1 MFRDRRRRGRGPVHG
16 RGLILPI
23 PVTINRAICYGV
35 YSHAAAAGGR
45 QKERYAIMSLIYLDY
60 NATTPIDPRV
70 AAAMAPYLNTHFGNP
85 SSGHALGAETRMAVA
100 KARKQVAGMLGCG
113 VDEVVFTS
121 GGSESNNYAIK
132 GAAFARRDRGDHIIT
147 SSVEHPAVTEV
158 CRFLERQG
166 FRITYLGVGGDGLVD
181 PANVEA
187 SITPQTILITVMHA
201 NNEVGVIQPVAE
213 ITAIAR
219 ERGVL
224 VHTDCAQSVGKI
236 PVRAAELGVDLL
248 SIAGHKLYAP
258 KGIGALFIRR
268 GVELEKLIHGADHE
282 MNLRAG
288 TENVLEIVGLGE
300 ACAMVDEGLD
310 GYAAHLKKT
319 RDRLETGLEE
329 RFPGIRVNGHREKR
343 LPNTLSVSFRGLEAN
358 TIVSELSDRV
368 AVSAGAACHADQ
380 IDVSAVLEAMEV
392 PLEDAMGTIRLSTG
406 RGTTVQEV
414 DEALEAIADVVDRLR
429 PAPGGAGADAATPQV
444 KLTHFTHGLGCAC
457 KLRPQLLEEVLARLP
472 RPTDERI
479 IVGTDTSDD
488 AAVYRIDD
496 NTAIVQT
503 VDFFTP
509 ILDDPFQFGAVAAAN
524 SLSDIYAMGARPL
537 FALNIVG
544 FPSNRLPMSV
554 LDAILRGAQSKAD
567 EAGISIIGGHTVDDT
582 EPKYGMAVTGVVA
595 PDAVLTNSGAKP
607 GDALIL
613 TKPLGT
619 GVMSTA
625 MKQGVLDAG
634 RARVLYETMSA
645 LNRAAAEAAQLLG
658 VHACTDVTGFG
669 FLGHLIEML
678 SASGVSARVQSGAV
692 PLLDG
697 AFELAASGTV
707 PGGTRD
713 NDDHTAP
720 AVRYAEGVPAPTRL
734 LLNDAQTS
742 GGLLIAIAGDRANG
756 LLSALHDA
764 GVTAA
769 AVVGEVTKPAG
780 FVVEVE

>member
-1 MFRDRRRRGRGPVHG
+1 MTP
-16 RGLILPI
+16 
-23 PVTINRAICYGV
+23 
-35 YSHAAAAGGR
+35 
-45 QKERYAIMSLIYLDY
+45 IYLDY

-70 AAAMAPYLNTHFGNP
+70 AGAMTPYLNTHFGNP

-100 KARKQVAGMLGCG
+100 KARRQVADMLGCG

-132 GAAFARRDRGDHIIT
+132 GAAYARRDRGNHIIT

-166 FRITYLGVGGDGLVD
+166 FKITWLPVDGDGLVD
-181 PANVEA
+181 PADVEA
-187 SITPQTILITVMHA
+187 SVTPQTILVSVMHA
-201 NNEVGVIQPVAE
+201 NNEVGVVEPVAE
-213 ITAIAR
+213 IAAIAR

-236 PVRAAELGVDLL
+236 PVRAGELGVDLL

-258 KGIGALFIRR
+258 KGIGALYVRR

-300 ACAMVDEGLD
+300 ACAMVTEGLD

-319 RDRLETGLEE
+319 RDRLESGLEE

-380 IDVSAVLEAMEV
+380 VDVSATLEAMEV

-406 RGTTVQEV
+406 RGTTVQDV
-414 DEALEAIADVVDRLR
+414 DGALEAIAGVVGRLR
-429 PAPGGAGADAATPQV
+429 PPPGGEAAGAEAPAGDEV
-444 KLTHFTHGLGCAC
+444 KLTRFTHGLGCAC

-479 IVGTDTSDD
+479 IVGTETSDD

-496 NTAIVQT
+496 HTAIVQT

-554 LDAILRGAQSKAD
+554 LEEILRGAQSKAD

-634 RARVLYETMSA
+634 RARILYETMSA
-645 LNRAAAEAAQLLG
+645 LNRTAAESAQSAG

-678 SASGVSARVQSGAV
+678 AASGVSARVQSGAV

-697 AFELAASGTV
+697 AFDLAASGIV

-720 AVRYAEGVPAPTRL
+720 AVRYADALPAPLRL

-742 GGLLIAIAGDRANG
+742 GGLLISVAGERAGD
-756 LLSALHDA
+756 LVSALHGG
-764 GVTAA
+764 GVVSA
-769 AVVGEVTKPAG
+769 AVVGEVTEKAG
-780 FVVEVE
+780 SAVEVE